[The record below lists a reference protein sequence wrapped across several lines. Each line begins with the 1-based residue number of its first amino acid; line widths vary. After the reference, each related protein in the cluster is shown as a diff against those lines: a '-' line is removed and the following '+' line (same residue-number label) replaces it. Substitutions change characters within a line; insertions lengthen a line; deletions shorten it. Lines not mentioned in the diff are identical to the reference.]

1 MKLFKKSKSRFY
13 WFDFT
18 VRGQRHRGSTGETK
32 AVRATKVASTKLAQA
47 LEHGDPF
54 PTKPTALAELSQ
66 RFLSLLEE
74 ARLEEKT
81 KKYYQNGCRLLK
93 LTPIFSMRLTE
104 ITSEDAERLK
114 FPGSVGNANCALR
127 TLRRML
133 HKAEEWKLIPRAP
146 RIKLMKEHGRD
157 LRLDADA
164 EEKLVQ
170 ASLRCKWR
178 ARTRELF
185 RDIVALMRDTGMRNE
200 RELFQI
206 RIQNLDWNNR
216 TIFVPD
222 SKTPEGRRLVP
233 MSRRVFEILENRCGM
248 RTDGWV
254 FSSKRAAAGHL
265 RSICNLFR
273 QARTEAGLPKELV
286 LYCARHDY
294 GTRVLMRTGNLAVVM
309 KTMGHRDVKT
319 AMHYQHPEL
328 EIVRAALDYGTV
340 ADIAETGL

>member
-18 VRGQRHRGSTGETK
+18 VRGQRYRGSTGETK
-32 AVRATKVASTKLAQA
+32 AVRAAKVASMKLAHA
-47 LEHGDPF
+47 VEHGDLF
-54 PTKPTALAELSQ
+54 PSKPVVLSEFSQ
-66 RFLSLLEE
+66 QFRCWLDE
-74 ARLEEKT
+74 ARVEEKT
-81 KKYYQNGCRLLK
+81 RKYYRNGSRLLK
-93 LTPIFSMRLTE
+93 ATPIFGIRLTE
-104 ITSEDAERLK
+104 ITTDDIERLK
-114 FPGSVGNANCALR
+114 FPGSAGNVNCALR

-133 HKAEEWKLIPRAP
+133 HKAEERKLIARAP
-146 RIKLMKEHGRD
+146 KIKLMKKHGRD
-157 LRLDADA
+157 VRLDADA

-178 ARTRELF
+178 ARTWELF

-200 RELFQI
+200 RELFQL
-206 RIQNLDWNNR
+206 RIENLDWNNR

-233 MSRRVFEILENRCGM
+233 MSRRVSDILKKLSGA

-254 FSSKRAAAGHL
+254 FPSNRSASGHL

-273 QARTEAGLPKELV
+273 QARNEAGLPKELV

-294 GTRVLMRTGNLAVVM
+294 GTRVLSRTGNLAAVM
-309 KTMGHRDVKT
+309 RTMGHRDIRT

-328 EIVRAALDYGTV
+328 EIVRTALDNTEATNAV
-340 ADIAETGL
+340 EMRA